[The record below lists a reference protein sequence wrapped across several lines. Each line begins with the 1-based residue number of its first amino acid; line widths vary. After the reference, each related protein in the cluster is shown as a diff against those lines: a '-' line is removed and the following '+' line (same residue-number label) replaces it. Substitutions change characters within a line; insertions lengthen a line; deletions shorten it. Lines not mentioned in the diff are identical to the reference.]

1 MTRKRNQR
9 RKRNTKKESKVKVK
23 VMMSHIRR
31 RRCVASVIL
40 FTATVCEMVKHIKRK
55 RFKLRIQDILKLIKK

>member
-1 MTRKRNQR
+1 MMTTMTRKRNQR
-9 RKRNTKKESKVKVK
+9 RKRNTKKESKVEVK

-40 FTATVCEMVKHIKRK
+40 FTAIVCEKDGNS
-55 RFKLRIQDILKLIKK
+55 FKKQTF

>member
-1 MTRKRNQR
+1 MMTTMTRKRNQR

-31 RRCVASVIL
+31 RRCVASAVIL
-40 FTATVCEMVKHIKRK
+40 FKATVCERDGKAY
-55 RFKLRIQDILKLIKK
+55 KKNTF

>member
-1 MTRKRNQR
+1 MMTTMTRKRNQR

-31 RRCVASVIL
+31 KRCVASAVIL
-40 FTATVCEMVKHIKRK
+40 FKATVCERDGKAY
-55 RFKLRIQDILKLIKK
+55 KKNTF

>member
-1 MTRKRNQR
+1 MMTTMTRKRNQR
-9 RKRNTKKESKVKVK
+9 RKRNTKKESKVK

-40 FTATVCEMVKHIKRK
+40 FTATVCERYGKAY
-55 RFKLRIQDILKLIKK
+55 KKKTF

>member
-1 MTRKRNQR
+1 MMTMMTRKRNQR
-9 RKRNTKKESKVKVK
+9 RKRNTKQESKVKVK

-40 FTATVCEMVKHIKRK
+40 FTATVCERDGKAYKMKT
-55 RFKLRIQDILKLIKK
+55 F

>member
-1 MTRKRNQR
+1 MMMTTMTRKRNQR

-31 RRCVASVIL
+31 RCVASVIL
-40 FTATVCEMVKHIKRK
+40 FTATVCERDGKAY
-55 RFKLRIQDILKLIKK
+55 KKKTF